1 MSWLDT
7 EICNIASY
15 VYIKVSKSINR
26 QLNHNMGIKDF
37 YVKKQYFLKEIN
49 YM

>member
-1 MSWLDT
+1 MSLLGT
-7 EICNIASY
+7 EICNITGY
-15 VYIKVSKSINR
+15 THIKVSKLINC
-26 QLNHNMGIKDF
+26 QLNHNTGIKDF

>member
-1 MSWLDT
+1 MSLLGT
-7 EICNIASY
+7 EICNITSY
-15 VYIKVSKSINR
+15 IHIKESKSINC
-26 QLNHNMGIKDF
+26 QLNHDAGIKDF